1 VKQMSM
7 KSNFTRVGASN
18 PRFVNMIALAVS
30 AFMLTGVSGRADP
43 SDPPPAGRPRLEP
56 SDFRLV
62 GGWRLA
68 QEYARGALAIDFD
81 NQRVFIGG
89 HAQRQEIVEFSL
101 MRRSDET
108 GKSEKIAPGTGDDV
122 MKWPRLDPVKVHA
135 GFWEGGYVGG
145 LYYKD
150 NTLWASPKKFY
161 DMSPPPRFHLYGKNL
176 DTGKVETIPVGL
188 PRQAFGGGFVKGK
201 PGTIL
206 LGCGGYESGQ
216 GSVSGPTL
224 ATIEGK
230 TLIRQANHGTMEF
243 EKREL
248 RPPTYWPAKDVDG
261 WIALKPRNDVGR
273 WACDRVHAGGIWH
286 PRGVAYWALL
296 GIGDIDYARQNETF
310 AASNETWLYTY
321 DPKTYRSVEFKKW
334 DHGHVHGHEV
344 AEDGRVYLLI
354 RNAWRSG
361 VARVDSVVKVFTI
374 VD

>member
-1 VKQMSM
+1 M
-7 KSNFTRVGASN
+7 KSVAKTGDSNVRLFQAVAFTTIGLVFVAASGH
-18 PRFVNMIALAVS
+18 LASTEAAEPQS
-30 AFMLTGVSGRADP
+30 AGKR
-43 SDPPPAGRPRLEP
+43 RLDP

-68 QEYARGALAIDFD
+68 QEYPRGALAIDFD
-81 NQRVFIGG
+81 NGRVFMGG

-101 MRRSDET
+101 VRRSDET
-108 GKSEKIAPGTGDDV
+108 GKPEKISPGTGEDV
-122 MKWPRLDPVKVHA
+122 MKWPRLDPVEVHT

-145 LYYKD
+145 LYFKD
-150 NTLWASPKKFY
+150 DTLWASPKKFY

-176 DTGKVETIPVGL
+176 DTGNVETLLVEL
-188 PRQAFGGGFVKGK
+188 PRQEFGGGFVKGK
-201 PGTIL
+201 PGEIL

-224 ATIEGK
+224 ATLDGK
-230 TLIRQANHGTMEF
+230 PLIRQANHGTMEF

-248 RPPTYWPAKDVDG
+248 RPPTYWPAKHVDG
-261 WIALKPRNDVGR
+261 WLALEPRDGVGK

-286 PRGVAYWALL
+286 PRGIAYWALL
-296 GIGDIDYARQNETF
+296 GIGDLDYARQNETF
-310 AASNETWLYTY
+310 AARNETWLYTY
-321 DPKTYRSVEFKKW
+321 DPKTYDGVEFKKW

-361 VARVDSVVKVFTI
+361 MAQVDSVIKIFEI
-374 VD
+374 GD